1 MTERGRILHYG
12 SVWAFVDKEVH
23 PAADIWP
30 YMDNYIGNDRH
41 SVHIGTML
49 KTSSELIEELA
60 SRIRVR
66 RLAMGLPQQEAA
78 QRSGIAYRTWRRLE
92 TEGKASI
99 EDLIKAAIAL
109 RCEEPLEALFPAP
122 SATNLD
128 ELLKRQAK
136 PPAGATTGPSRAR
149 GRRAKSS

>member
-1 MTERGRILHYG
+1 
-12 SVWAFVDKEVH
+12 
-23 PAADIWP
+23 
-30 YMDNYIGNDRH
+30 
-41 SVHIGTML
+41 ML
-49 KTSSELIEELA
+49 KTPSELVEELA

-78 QRSGIAYRTWRRLE
+78 LRSGIAYRTWRRLE

-109 RCEEPLEALFPAP
+109 RCEEALEALFPAP

-128 ELLKRQAK
+128 ELLRRQAK
-136 PPAGATTGPSRAR
+136 ASGRATAGPSRAR
-149 GRRAKSS
+149 GSRAKSS

>member
-1 MTERGRILHYG
+1 
-12 SVWAFVDKEVH
+12 
-23 PAADIWP
+23 
-30 YMDNYIGNDRH
+30 
-41 SVHIGTML
+41 ML
-49 KTSSELIEELA
+49 KTSSELVEELA

-109 RCEEPLEALFPAP
+109 RCEEALEALFPAP
-122 SATNLD
+122 SATSLD

-136 PPAGATTGPSRAR
+136 IPGGAKAGRSRTKSR
-149 GRRAKSS
+149 GDKSS

>member
-1 MTERGRILHYG
+1 
-12 SVWAFVDKEVH
+12 
-23 PAADIWP
+23 
-30 YMDNYIGNDRH
+30 
-41 SVHIGTML
+41 ML

-66 RLAMGLPQQEAA
+66 RLAMELSQQDAA

-109 RCEEPLEALFPAP
+109 RCEEALEALFPAP
-122 SATNLD
+122 SATSLD
-128 ELLKRQAK
+128 ELLRRQAK
-136 PPAGATTGPSRAR
+136 APAGATASRSR
-149 GRRAKSS
+149 PKGRRAESS